1 MRGKKRIPLISVER
15 LIIYRRC
22 LLKLKQAAIA
32 KISSNSLGKL
42 TNITAVNIRKD
53 LSYIGETGKPGFGY
67 QVKELIVHIEKFMGM
82 DHIHKVV
89 LIGMGNIGASLL
101 NYQNW
106 QIRGFEIVG
115 AFDKDKRKVN
125 RVINGVKIQNCRRL
139 QNFLKKHSISIAI
152 LAIPAGE
159 TQKKVNELAEFGV
172 KGFYIISPIIV
183 NVPKDCFV
191 EYLDMISPLEFL
203 MFRIKKNILK

>member
-1 MRGKKRIPLISVER
+1 METKRKIPLISVER
-15 LIIYRRC
+15 LIVYRRC
-22 LLKLKQAAIA
+22 LLKLKLAAIT

-53 LSYIGETGKPGFGY
+53 LSYIGEAGKPGFGY
-67 QVKELIVHIEKFMGM
+67 KVDKLIKQIEKFLGM
-82 DHIHKVV
+82 EQKHKVILV
-89 LIGMGNIGASLL
+89 GVGNVGAALL

-106 QIRGFEIVG
+106 SIRGFEIIG

-125 RVINGVKIQNCRRL
+125 RIINGVMIL
-139 QNFLKKHSISIAI
+139 DDDELPAFVKKHLVNIAV
-152 LAIPAGE
+152 LSVPAGE
-159 TQKKVNELAEFGV
+159 TQKKVNELAQYGV
-172 KGFYIISPIIV
+172 KGFYVISPIIV
-183 NVPKDCFV
+183 RVPKDCFV